1 MNRRIFANL
10 ILYDIRKGFRENKI
24 KWIVGVFIF
33 VFFSFITVSDFSV
46 NSPELGFLAYFTNIL
61 QGMPPYIKTDDSVFT
76 IPVSWF
82 LFYAFLFFMV
92 GFYPLSDLYGA
103 GKKTLILSGSRFKW
117 LWSKYIWTVINVIMY
132 YAAMILV
139 LEAVTC
145 AIGKWSTKPDDMLM
159 EMGIDMQQFATGNEV
174 LVWLILPTGRSAV
187 KAMSEIV
194 LRKVILHT
202 VDRELTLID
211 TVGIASDSCAEI
223 ALMILRIIILNIVKS
238 KDNITPYTV
247 LVGNQNR
254 SDTTTEIGYI
264 HLHTGLVFQ
273 TVDFVAILLRRRAS
287 HCSKGAYTHCNRN

>member
-82 LFYAFLFFMV
+82 LFYAFLFFVV

-117 LWSKYIWTVINVIMY
+117 LWSKLHMDAHKCDY
-132 YAAMILV
+132 V
-139 LEAVTC
+139 LCCNDTC
-145 AIGKWSTKPDDMLM
+145 SCGCDM
-159 EMGIDMQQFATGNEV
+159 
-174 LVWLILPTGRSAV
+174 
-187 KAMSEIV
+187 
-194 LRKVILHT
+194 
-202 VDRELTLID
+202 
-211 TVGIASDSCAEI
+211 
-223 ALMILRIIILNIVKS
+223 
-238 KDNITPYTV
+238 
-247 LVGNQNR
+247 
-254 SDTTTEIGYI
+254 
-264 HLHTGLVFQ
+264 
-273 TVDFVAILLRRRAS
+273 
-287 HCSKGAYTHCNRN
+287 CNREVEHKA

>member
-10 ILYDIRKGFRENKI
+10 ILYDIRKGFSENKI

-139 LEAVTC
+139 IAAVTC
-145 AIGKWSTKPDDMLM
+145 AIGKWSTKPDDMRLYNCGGAAYYQCFCRCDRWIYCFHSLSC
-159 EMGIDMQQFATGNEV
+159 GICLLGESVSYGQLSYDHQKQQN
-174 LVWLILPTGRSAV
+174 LCGRNGCGCRNNKLHYCDGGFCCA
-187 KAMSEIV
+187 
-194 LRKVILHT
+194 RK
-202 VDRELTLID
+202 
-211 TVGIASDSCAEI
+211 C
-223 ALMILRIIILNIVKS
+223 
-238 KDNITPYTV
+238 
-247 LVGNQNR
+247 
-254 SDTTTEIGYI
+254 
-264 HLHTGLVFQ
+264 VF
-273 TVDFVAILLRRRAS
+273 
-287 HCSKGAYTHCNRN
+287 

>member
-33 VFFSFITVSDFSV
+33 VFFSFITVSDISV

-117 LWSKYIWTVINVIMY
+117 LWSKYIWTLINVIMY
-132 YAAMILV
+132 I
-139 LEAVTC
+139 
-145 AIGKWSTKPDDMLM
+145 ML
-159 EMGIDMQQFATGNEV
+159 Q
-174 LVWLILPTGRSAV
+174 
-187 KAMSEIV
+187 
-194 LRKVILHT
+194 
-202 VDRELTLID
+202 
-211 TVGIASDSCAEI
+211 
-223 ALMILRIIILNIVKS
+223 
-238 KDNITPYTV
+238 
-247 LVGNQNR
+247 
-254 SDTTTEIGYI
+254 
-264 HLHTGLVFQ
+264 
-273 TVDFVAILLRRRAS
+273 
-287 HCSKGAYTHCNRN
+287 

>member
-103 GKKTLILSGSRFKW
+103 GKKTLIL
-117 LWSKYIWTVINVIMY
+117 
-132 YAAMILV
+132 V
-139 LEAVTC
+139 LAAVTC

-174 LVWLILPTGRSAV
+174 IVWLILPMLCACTIAV
-187 KAMSEIV
+187 VQLTISIFAGAIAGYIV
-194 LRKVILHT
+194 SIVYLVVSVYWVSPFLM
-202 VDRELTLID
+202 
-211 TVGIASDSCAEI
+211 GNY
-223 ALMILRIIILNIVKS
+223 LMIIRNNRLCAGGMDAAAGIISCIIVMVVSVVLGSVYFNRKNIL
-238 KDNITPYTV
+238 
-247 LVGNQNR
+247 
-254 SDTTTEIGYI
+254 
-264 HLHTGLVFQ
+264 
-273 TVDFVAILLRRRAS
+273 
-287 HCSKGAYTHCNRN
+287 